1 MRLSR
6 ALMLGLALCW
16 PAVPVT
22 AADPAQDLAAI
33 AAEPKLEKRA
43 KDALSYARNAL
54 EQATKAYR
62 AGDVA
67 GGERFLKEIQQAVE
81 LAKESLDATGKDP
94 RRRSGPFKNLE
105 IGTRRLM
112 GELREIEK
120 EMNYDERGVLVA
132 VQKRIEEINHELV
145 MGIMSK
151 KKN

>member
-6 ALMLGLALCW
+6 ALMLGLALCLLA
-16 PAVPVT
+16 PPIVAEE
-22 AADPAQDLAAI
+22 QSEELAAI
-33 AAEPKLEKRA
+33 AADPRLERRA
-43 KDALSYARNAL
+43 KDALSYARKSVGRVA
-54 EQATKAYR
+54 KAYR
-62 AGDVA
+62 AGDVS

-81 LAKESLDATGKDP
+81 LAKESLDGTGKDP

-112 GELREIEK
+112 GELGEIEK
-120 EMNYDERGVLVA
+120 EMNYDERDVLVA

>member
-1 MRLSR
+1 
-6 ALMLGLALCW
+6 MLGLALCW
-16 PAVPVT
+16 PAVPIT
-22 AADPAQDLAAI
+22 AAEPVPDLAAI

-43 KDALSYARNAL
+43 KDALSYARKVV
-54 EQATKAYR
+54 EQAAKAYR
-62 AGDVA
+62 EGDVA

-94 RRRSGPFKNLE
+94 RKRSGPFKNLE

-120 EMNYDERGVLVA
+120 EMNFDERGVLVA

-151 KKN
+151 KN

>member
-1 MRLSR
+1 
-6 ALMLGLALCW
+6 MLGLALCLLA
-16 PAVPVT
+16 PPIVAEDKPEG
-22 AADPAQDLAAI
+22 LAAI
-33 AAEPKLEKRA
+33 AAEPRLERRA
-43 KDALSYARNAL
+43 KDALSYARKVV
-54 EQATKAYR
+54 EQAAKAYR

-112 GELREIEK
+112 GELGEIEK
-120 EMNYDERGVLVA
+120 EMNYDERDVLVA

>member
-6 ALMLGLALCW
+6 ALMLGFALCCLAT
-16 PAVPVT
+16 PIV
-22 AADPAQDLAAI
+22 AAEKLEGLAAI
-33 AAEPKLEKRA
+33 AAEPRLERRA
-43 KDALSYARNAL
+43 RDALSYARKSVGSAV
-54 EQATKAYR
+54 KAYR

-67 GGERFLKEIQQAVE
+67 GGERHLKEIQEAIE

-105 IGTRRLM
+105 IGTRRLL

-120 EMNYDERGVLVA
+120 EMNYDERDVLVA
-132 VQKRIEEINHELV
+132 VQNRVEEINHDLV

-151 KKN
+151 KK